1 MFCYI
6 VFVHILFHI
15 SISHDNKDSEDGTHP
30 SIGVE
35 QLRPVQAA
43 TMSEIQFHLILLQMI
58 GV

>member
-43 TMSEIQFHLILLQMI
+43 TMSEI
-58 GV
+58 